1 VVFWEIDVLGL
12 EDDNGI
18 QYHQGY
24 EVGMYVCVC
33 NGVTDREVSEAIEAG
48 AKTRT
53 AVTHACGAGGDCGS
67 CHRTIDEMIASK
79 CPADALIAAQSLVRE
94 RAA

>member
-1 VVFWEIDVLGL
+1 
-12 EDDNGI
+12 
-18 QYHQGY
+18 
-24 EVGMYVCVC
+24 MYVCVC

-79 CPADALIAAQSLVRE
+79 CPSRENGGEALVAAQSLVRE

>member
-1 VVFWEIDVLGL
+1 MPEIDGPDL

-18 QYHQGY
+18 QYHLRY
-24 EVGMYVCVC
+24 EVRRMYVCVC
-33 NGVTDREVSEAIEAG
+33 NGVTDEEVSDAIEGG

-53 AVTHACGAGGDCGS
+53 DVTRACGAGGDCGS
-67 CHRTIDEMIASK
+67 CHRAIDEMIDSCSGGALV
-79 CPADALIAAQSLVRE
+79 DARALARV

>member
-1 VVFWEIDVLGL
+1 
-12 EDDNGI
+12 
-18 QYHQGY
+18 
-24 EVGMYVCVC
+24 MYVCVC

-53 AVTHACGAGGDCGS
+53 AVTRACGAGGDCGS
-67 CHRTIDEMIASK
+67 CHRAIDEMLGSK
-79 CPADALIAAQSLVRE
+79 CSPLDKSADKKTADGLIAARDLVRE